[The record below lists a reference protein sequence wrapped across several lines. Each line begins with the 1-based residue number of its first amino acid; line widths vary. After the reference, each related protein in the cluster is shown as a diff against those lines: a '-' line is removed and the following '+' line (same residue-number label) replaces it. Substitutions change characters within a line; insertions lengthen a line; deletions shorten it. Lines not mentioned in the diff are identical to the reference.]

1 MDIFLQ
7 KILSILNISKVMSD
21 KPDKT
26 KPFPFNT
33 CEVRGDIV
41 DQPYSASIN
50 VLSCIILLYLLSLA
64 KHLEIQL
71 FIASLFV
78 FQAYHAYSHMFWSDN
93 EYSLEHVYIIHAIS
107 YIIIVALINAISFIS
122 GELPNIP
129 IIFGAI
135 LLDIYILYN
144 YIGTL
149 YNAISGINIWVI
161 VLITGLWN
169 VKLPA
174 FAKQLL
180 PILLMLF
187 AVIIALFF
195 NEKYNCSAMMDT
207 YVFPYHTAIE
217 ICGLII
223 SSLFAYI
230 FILLEIDKS

>member
-1 MDIFLQ
+1 
-7 KILSILNISKVMSD
+7 MSD
-21 KPDKT
+21 KSDKP

-33 CEVRGDIV
+33 CEARGDIV

-64 KHLEIQL
+64 KHIEIRL

-78 FQAYHAYSHMFWSDN
+78 FQAYHAYSHMFWSDK

-174 FAKQLL
+174 FVKRLL

-187 AVIIALFF
+187 AVIIVLFF

-230 FILLEIDKS
+230 FILLEKEKK

>member
-1 MDIFLQ
+1 
-7 KILSILNISKVMSD
+7 MSD
-21 KPDKT
+21 KSDKP

-50 VLSCIILLYLLSLA
+50 VLSCIILLYLLSQA
-64 KHLEIQL
+64 KHLEIRL

-174 FAKQLL
+174 VAKQLL

-207 YVFPYHTAIE
+207 YVFPYHIAIE

-230 FILLEIDKS
+230 FILLEIDLDKNKN

>member
-1 MDIFLQ
+1 
-7 KILSILNISKVMSD
+7 MSD
-21 KPDKT
+21 KSDLSDKP

-50 VLSCIILLYLLSLA
+50 VLSCIILLYLLSQA
-64 KHLEIQL
+64 KHLEIRL

-78 FQAYHAYSHMFWSDN
+78 FQAYHAYSHMFWNDN
-93 EYSLEHVYIIHAIS
+93 EHSLEHVYIIHAIS

-129 IIFGAI
+129 IIFTAI

-144 YIGTL
+144 YIGTV
-149 YNAISGINIWVI
+149 YNAVSGINIWVI

-169 VKLPA
+169 VKLPTVVR
-174 FAKQLL
+174 QLL

-187 AVIIALFF
+187 VVIIVLFF
-195 NEKYNCSAMMDT
+195 NEKYNCEYMIAS
-207 YVFPYHTAIE
+207 YVFPYHIAIE
-217 ICGLII
+217 IMGLII

-230 FILLEIDKS
+230 FILLEKKN